1 MNKTVKK
8 RDDNNSKHPTQR
20 KSSLISEDTVRR
32 GNKWMNIGKDKKLDS
47 GKFKTKKEADAQR
60 KAMFTNGHRSE
71 SLDEAIHGKEEIM
84 GFLKMAKQVGIK
96 TIDEL
101 AKFLKDNKRPE
112 DRDEYETMLR
122 YRASLGND
130 FKIDPTVNEDQ
141 KICNCIKFKKDD
153 FKYDDDYTSPMMEC
167 DNTVDY
173 DDDYRINYG
182 E

>member
-1 MNKTVKK
+1 MKQKIEYVITKFTPLTEQLIQYEEDRKVFNAF
-8 RDDNNSKHPTQR
+8 SKEFQQWR
-20 KSSLISEDTVRR
+20 YLFESCLKEGSLSS
-32 GNKWMNIGKDKKLDS
+32 
-47 GKFKTKKEADAQR
+47 

-141 KICNCIKFKKDD
+141 KICNCSKFKKDD
-153 FKYDDDYTSPMMEC
+153 FRYDDDYTSPMMEC